1 MKFFDSFGLSATIL
15 SHLPCCLGHAVAPAP
30 TALAV
35 LETRGDDDTVR
46 FACDYLTANPKYNT
60 ASNHHNL
67 NCRLDPTR
75 RIWGVC
81 GPGIERIADCGI
93 AGACV
98 DGDGCKNG
106 CGLMGQPGTTVTW

>member
-1 MKFFDSFGLSATIL
+1 MKFFNSFGLLVTLLLHL
-15 SHLPCCLGHAVAPAP
+15 SWCPAQAVAPAP

-35 LETRGDDDTVR
+35 LESRADEDSVR

-67 NCRLDPTR
+67 NCRLDPAR
-75 RIWGVC
+75 GLWGVC
-81 GPGIERIADCGI
+81 GSGIDRIADCGI

-98 DGDGCKNG
+98 DGGGCKSG
-106 CGLMGQPGTTVTW
+106 CGLMGQPVTTVTW